1 MKERVL
7 LLGAHGFV
15 GRHMSQVLD
24 ENVSIT
30 ATGREVDIRNKAVIH
45 SLVDLIRP
53 TVVVNFAF
61 ITTVRE
67 TFADPYNTYQTGL
80 LGMLNLLEGLKAIKF
95 SGRILNISSSEVYG
109 FPDARDLPI
118 VESAPLKPMSPYSVA
133 KISAE
138 ALGYQW
144 FKSEGMDIVT
154 ARPFTHIGPGQTDR
168 FALSSFSKQLAEMA
182 LGLKEPVIEVGNLNS
197 TRDITDVRDIVRAY
211 CLLLDIG
218 EPGEIYNVCSG
229 REVKIRN
236 LLDRLIELSEIAV
249 TVKTDTSLV
258 RSTEQH
264 QIFGSYKKLFD
275 QTGWSPEISLDITP
289 LDMIEFWKKKLG

>member
-1 MKERVL
+1 MTERAL
-7 LLGAHGFV
+7 LLGGHGFV
-15 GRHMSQVLD
+15 GRHMSQALD
-24 ENVSIT
+24 DKFSVT
-30 ATGREVDIRNKAVIH
+30 ATGREFDIRNKGLIQ
-45 SLVDLIRP
+45 SLVESIRP

-67 TFADPYNTYQTGL
+67 TFEDPSNTYQTGL
-80 LGMLNLLEGLKAIKF
+80 LGMLNLLEALKAIKF

-133 KISAE
+133 KVSAE

-144 FKSEGMDIVT
+144 FKSEGMNIVT

-211 CLLLDIG
+211 CLLLDVG
-218 EPGEIYNVCSG
+218 EEGEIYNVCSG
-229 REVKIRN
+229 REVKIKK

-249 TVKTDTSLV
+249 TVKMEKSLV
-258 RSTEQH
+258 RSTEQN
-264 QIFGSYKKLFD
+264 QIFGSYKKLCD
-275 QTGWSPEISLDITP
+275 TTGWIPEISLDVTL
-289 LDMIEFWKKKLG
+289 LDMFEFWKKKLA